1 MDRVRVVTASAR
13 AKGFSRLAYFLD
25 AVKFQESV
33 FALPFAY
40 TGMIL
45 AGRGLPTL
53 YQFIWITVAMV
64 SARTVGMIANRI
76 IDRNID
82 AKNPRASFRHL
93 PAGILTVPDLAIPG
107 LAAFCVFM
115 VAAWMLNN
123 LALILAP
130 IAAAYLVVYPYTKRF
145 TWTSN
150 LLLGWALAI
159 APSAAWIGV
168 TGSLTWQPV
177 LLSLSVALWAGSFDI
192 IYHCQDIE
200 FQSREG
206 LHSVARKFGVHTAF
220 RIAQLL
226 DICSLICLTS
236 LGIWMEL
243 TAPYYASCLIAGC
256 FLGYKYSLV
265 KPDDLTRLGMAF
277 MRINAFVSLTMLLGT
292 SLSVFV
298 WK

>member
-1 MDRVRVVTASAR
+1 MTASVR
-13 AKGFSRLAYFLD
+13 AKGFSRLSYFLD
-25 AVKFQESV
+25 AIKFQESV

-40 TGMIL
+40 IGMIF

-115 VAAWMLNN
+115 GAAWMLNN

-130 IAAAYLVVYPYTKRF
+130 IAAAYLVIYPYTKRF